1 MLHITQNDVDQ
12 MGIVFDFR
20 KQCTIARVPY
30 DYRKAENLA
39 LDLAYDLVPYVADK
53 LGVDYEQVVLVV
65 ISRNGKVVVCSA
77 NSRYRNWLYHCF
89 QHPSLGYA
97 QFYDDV
103 TPELI
108 LEKLDML
115 CP

>member
-1 MLHITQNDVDQ
+1 MLHITQNDVDAK
-12 MGIVFDFR
+12 GIVFDFR
-20 KQCTIARVPY
+20 KQYTIARMPD

-39 LDLAYDLVPYVADK
+39 LRLAYALVHYVADK
-53 LGVDYEQVVLVV
+53 LGVDYGQVVLVV
-65 ISRNGKVVVCSA
+65 ISRNGKVVVCSP

-89 QHPSLGYA
+89 QQPSLGYA

-108 LEKLDML
+108 LEKLDLL